1 MDGEHTKKAWRAQLA
16 RGLFGHVDFGLD
28 AEYQAFRYRF
38 LVVLMLSAAGVTA
51 LFVLGSWLGLNPID
65 GPHGVSMTVFTVV
78 TLLLWAGLRGRP
90 ARFYP
95 VAWAYQALCLLE
107 YSSALWWVPV
117 DELRV
122 LWFFVNVP
130 GVFILLG
137 QRVGWGVT
145 LASMA
150 GLWAVNHRLSVPYS
164 PNALATALLS
174 LLYLGVMFHAYAD
187 RSLSY
192 FLRMR
197 DYNRQLQALASHDP
211 LTGLMNARAY
221 YAQCERWLQAD
232 RPAAEPYAVLFVDLD
247 HFKRVNDT
255 WGHAAGDAVLRAV
268 AQALAGQLRADDAL
282 GRIGGEEFS
291 VFLPNTGLDTARQR
305 AEALRAAVQ
314 TCEIHHQ
321 AQVLTITA
329 SVGVAAGQSGGLAL
343 QVIQTQADA
352 AMYQAKQA
360 GRNRV
365 AVLDLLST

>member
-1 MDGEHTKKAWRAQLA
+1 MVGVDGVAWRTWGA
-16 RGLFGHVDFGLD
+16 RWLFGAVTFGQD
-28 AEYQAFRYRF
+28 DEYHAFRYRF
-38 LVVLMLSAAGVTA
+38 LVVLMWSAAGVTA
-51 LFVLGSWLGLNPID
+51 LFVVGSWSGLNPIL
-65 GPHGVSMTVFTVV
+65 GPHGVSMAVFTLL
-78 TLLLWAGLRGRP
+78 TLGLWAWLRGRP
-90 ARFYP
+90 DRFYA
-95 VAWAYQALCLLE
+95 VAWAYQGVCLLE

-137 QRVGWGVT
+137 QRAGWAVT
-145 LASMA
+145 LASLV
-150 GLWAVNHRLSVPYS
+150 GLVVVNHRLSAPYS
-164 PNALATALLS
+164 SNALATALLS

-192 FLRMR
+192 FKRMR
-197 DYNRQLQALASHDP
+197 DYNRQLQALAHHDP

-221 YAQCERWLQAD
+221 YAQCEHGLQTC
-232 RPAAEPYAVLFVDLD
+232 RQAELPFAVLFVDLD

-255 WGHAAGDAVLRAV
+255 WGHAAGDAVLRTV
-268 AQALAGQLRADDAL
+268 AQALAGQLRAGDAL

-291 VFLPNTGLDTARQR
+291 VFLPNTGLEVARQR

-314 TCEIHHQ
+314 ACEIRHQ
-321 AQVLTITA
+321 DQVLTITA
-329 SVGVAAGQSGGLAL
+329 SVGVAAGSSAGLPLAS
-343 QVIQTQADA
+343 IQAQADA
-352 AMYQAKQA
+352 AMYQTKQA